1 MTGAKPEG
9 YQRTRQGIASGMLS
23 SIGFGIAIGR
33 LNVVAT
39 TSEKVRENLLRRVA
53 DRQGLAL
60 RKSRTRDPRA
70 IDYDRWMIVSL
81 IPGRP
86 DVGTGPTGKPTMT
99 LNEVEANLMGDDA

>member
-1 MTGAKPEG
+1 
-9 YQRTRQGIASGMLS
+9 MLS
-23 SIGFGIAIGR
+23 SIGLSINREGGR
-33 LNVVAT
+33 VVAT

-86 DVGTGPTGKPTMT
+86 DIGTGPTGKPTMT
-99 LNEVEANLMGDDA
+99 LDEVEANLMGDDA